1 MSAVTSANRFYPVE
15 GSTCR
20 QDAAKAVYAAQPAA
34 HSAATSPRCWRSKAA
49 CLDEPLDLFFPTA
62 ATGPMYAAEVAA
74 AKAVCRR
81 CPVVEACLSDALVHA
96 PYGIAGGLTEA
107 ERSTARTAR
116 CAIVPPGAV
125 EQDLDPVMVDRV
137 ARSGRQPGATR
148 EELAAA
154 AVRLVEGGQ
163 SIVRVA
169 ERLGLSE
176 RTVSIYAATARATQS
191 VAS

>member
-1 MSAVTSANRFYPVE
+1 MRHPAV
-15 GSTCR
+15 STR
-20 QDAAKAVYAAQPAA
+20 PAA
-34 HSAATSPRCWRSKAA
+34 YPAAASARHWRRGAA

-62 ATGPMYAAEVAA
+62 AAGALYDAQVAA

-81 CPVVEACLSDALVHA
+81 CPVVVACLSDALLRS
-96 PYGIAGGLTEA
+96 PYGIAGGRTED
-107 ERSTARTAR
+107 ERSAARTSR
-116 CAIVPPGAV
+116 RGAAAV
-125 EQDLDPVMVDRV
+125 GKLQHDTGTDPIMVDRV

-163 SIVRVA
+163 SIVGVA
-169 ERLGLSE
+169 ERLGLAE
-176 RTVSIYAATARATQS
+176 RTVSTYAATARTAQQQ